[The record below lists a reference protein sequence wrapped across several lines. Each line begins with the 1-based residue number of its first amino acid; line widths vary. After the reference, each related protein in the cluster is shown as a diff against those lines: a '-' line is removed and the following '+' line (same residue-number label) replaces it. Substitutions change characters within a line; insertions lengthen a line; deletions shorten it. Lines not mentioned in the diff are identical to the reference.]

1 MTYALE
7 LKQVSKVYE
16 NFALQNISLT
26 LPRGC
31 IMGLIGENGA
41 GKSTTLKLLLNL
53 IKRDGGEITVLDSPA
68 EIFSAQRN
76 AAIGVVMDECHIPD
90 MLHVKQVNKIMKD
103 IYFNWEEDTFFALA
117 KRFGL
122 PEKAKIKTYSRGM
135 RMKLSIAVALSHN
148 AQLLILDEATS
159 GLDPVVRDE
168 ILELF
173 LDFMQDENHAILIA
187 SHITSD
193 LEKICDYITYIHKGH
208 IELSMEKDRLLE
220 EHGIF
225 KGSEEQLQALPAE
238 AVLRVRRNQ
247 FNVEA
252 LVKREQIHSNIL
264 LERPTL
270 EDIMLFF
277 NKGSQ
282 LERTVLS

>member
-26 LPRGC
+26 SPRGC

-270 EDIMLFF
+270 EAIMLFF

>member
-7 LKQVSKVYE
+7 LKNVSKIYE
-16 NFALQNISLT
+16 NFALQNLSLA

-53 IKRDGGEITVLDSPA
+53 IRRDGGEINVLGSPA

-76 AAIGVVMDECHIPD
+76 GAIGVVMDECHIPD
-90 MLHVKQVNKIMKD
+90 MLNVRQVGQIMRD
-103 IYFNWEEDTFFALA
+103 IFPNWETKTFLQLA
-117 KRFGL
+117 QRFGL

-135 RMKLSIAVALSHN
+135 KMKLSIAIALSHH
-148 AQLLILDEATS
+148 AELLILDEATS

-173 LDFMQDENHAILIA
+173 LDFMQDENHAILMA

-193 LEKICDYITYIHKGH
+193 LEKVCDYITYIHKGH
-208 IELSMEKDRLLE
+208 VELSMEKDRLLE
-220 EHGIF
+220 EYGIF
-225 KGSEEQLQALPAE
+225 RGGEAQVQALPADS
-238 AVLRVRRNQ
+238 VVRVRRSQ
-247 FNVEA
+247 FSVEA
-252 LVKREQIHSNIL
+252 LVKRESL
-264 LERPTL
+264 PSGMALERPTL
-270 EDIMLFF
+270 ESIMLFF

-282 LERTVLS
+282 PEREVEV

>member
-252 LVKREQIHSNIL
+252 LVKREQIHANIL

-270 EDIMLFF
+270 EAIMLFF

>member
-7 LKQVSKVYE
+7 LKNVSKIYE
-16 NFALQNISLT
+16 NFALQNLSLA

-53 IKRDGGEITVLDSPA
+53 IRRDDGEINVLGSPA

-76 AAIGVVMDECHIPD
+76 GAIGVVMDECHIPD
-90 MLHVKQVNKIMKD
+90 MLNVRQVDQIMGD
-103 IYFNWEEDTFFALA
+103 IFPNWETETFLQLA
-117 KRFGL
+117 QRFGL

-135 RMKLSIAVALSHN
+135 KMKLSIAIALSHH
-148 AQLLILDEATS
+148 AELLILDEATS

-173 LDFMQDENHAILIA
+173 LDFMQDENHAILMA

-193 LEKICDYITYIHKGH
+193 LEKVCDYITYIHKGH
-208 IELSMEKDRLLE
+208 VELSMEKDRLLE
-220 EHGIF
+220 EYGIF
-225 KGSEEQLQALPAE
+225 RGGEEQVQALPADS
-238 AVLRVRRNQ
+238 VVRVRRSQ
-247 FNVEA
+247 FSVEA
-252 LVKREQIHSNIL
+252 LVKRESL
-264 LERPTL
+264 PSGMALERPTL
-270 EDIMLFF
+270 ESIMLFF

-282 LERTVLS
+282 PEREVEV

>member
-7 LKQVSKVYE
+7 LKNVSKIYE
-16 NFALQNISLT
+16 NFALQNLSLA

-53 IKRDGGEITVLDSPA
+53 IRRDSGEIHVLGSPA

-90 MLHVKQVNKIMKD
+90 MLNLRQVDGIMGD
-103 IYFNWEEDTFFALA
+103 IFPNWETKTFLQLA
-117 KRFGL
+117 QRFGL

-135 RMKLSIAVALSHN
+135 KMKLSIAIALSHH
-148 AQLLILDEATS
+148 AELLILDEATS

-173 LDFMQDENHAILIA
+173 LDFMQDENHAILMA

-193 LEKICDYITYIHKGH
+193 LEKVCDYITYIHKGH
-208 IELSMEKDRLLE
+208 VELSMEKDRLLE
-220 EHGIF
+220 EYGIF
-225 KGSEEQLQALPAE
+225 RGGEAQVQALPADS
-238 AVLRVRRNQ
+238 VVRVRRSQ
-247 FNVEA
+247 FSVEA
-252 LVKREQIHSNIL
+252 LVKRASLSANVP

-270 EDIMLFF
+270 ESIMLFF

-282 LERTVLS
+282 PEREVEV

>member
-7 LKQVSKVYE
+7 LKNVSKIYE
-16 NFALQNISLT
+16 NFALQNLSLA

-53 IKRDGGEITVLDSPA
+53 IRRDHGEINVLGSPA

-76 AAIGVVMDECHIPD
+76 GAIGVVMDECHIPD
-90 MLHVKQVNKIMKD
+90 MLHLRQVDQIMGD
-103 IYFNWEEDTFFALA
+103 IFPNWETKTFLQLA
-117 KRFGL
+117 RQFGL

-135 RMKLSIAVALSHN
+135 KMKLSIAIALSHR
-148 AQLLILDEATS
+148 AELLILDEATS

-173 LDFMQDENHAILIA
+173 LDFMQDENHAILMA

-193 LEKICDYITYIHKGH
+193 LEKVCDYITYIHKGH

-220 EHGIF
+220 EYGIF
-225 KGSEEQLQALPAE
+225 RGGEAQLRALPADG
-238 AVLRVRRNQ
+238 VVRVRRSQ
-247 FNVEA
+247 FSAEA
-252 LVKREQIHSNIL
+252 LVKREALPSSVP

-270 EDIMLFF
+270 ESIMLFF

-282 LERTVLS
+282 PEREVEA

>member
-16 NFALQNISLT
+16 SFALQNISLT

-103 IYFNWEEDTFFALA
+103 IYFNWEEGTFFALA

-135 RMKLSIAVALSHN
+135 KMKLSIAVALSHN

-173 LDFMQDENHAILIA
+173 LDFMQDEDHAILIA

-252 LVKREQIHSNIL
+252 LVKREQIHANIL

-270 EDIMLFF
+270 EAIMLFF

-282 LERTVLS
+282 LERTVLL

>member
-7 LKQVSKVYE
+7 LKHVSKVYE

-53 IKRDGGEITVLDSPA
+53 IKRDDGEITVLDSPA
-68 EIFSAQRN
+68 EIFSVQRN

-90 MLHVKQVNKIMKD
+90 MLHVKQVNQVMKE
-103 IYFNWEEDTFFALA
+103 IYFNWEEDTFFALTQQ
-117 KRFGL
+117 FGL

-135 RMKLSIAVALSHN
+135 KMKLSIAVALCHN

-168 ILELF
+168 ILDLF
-173 LDFMQDENHAILIA
+173 LDFMQDETHAILIA

-220 EHGIF
+220 EYGIF
-225 KGSEEQLQALPAE
+225 KGSEEQLQELPAD
-238 AVLRVRRNQ
+238 AVLRVRRNP
-247 FNVEA
+247 FSVEA
-252 LVKREQIHSNIL
+252 LVKREQIHSSIL

-270 EDIMLFF
+270 EAIMLFF

>member
-103 IYFNWEEDTFFALA
+103 VYFNWEEDTFFALA

>member
-7 LKQVSKVYE
+7 LKHVSKVYE
-16 NFALQNISLT
+16 NFTLQDISLV

-53 IKRDGGEITVLDSPA
+53 IKRDSGEVTVLDSPA

-90 MLHVKQVNKIMKD
+90 MLHVKQVNQVMKD
-103 IYFNWEEDTFFALA
+103 IYFNWEEDTFFALT

-122 PEKAKIKTYSRGM
+122 PEKARIKTYSRGM
-135 RMKLSIAVALSHN
+135 KMKLSIAVALSHH

-168 ILELF
+168 ILDLF
-173 LDFMQDENHAILIA
+173 LEFMQDESHAILIA

-220 EHGIF
+220 EYGIF
-225 KGSEEQLQALPAE
+225 KGSEEQLQELPAD

-252 LVKREQIHSNIL
+252 LVKREQIHTGIL

-270 EDIMLFF
+270 EAIMLFF

-282 LERTVLS
+282 LERKVLS